1 MANDTKLDD
10 FLNPKRCPL
19 FGKYRE
25 LAGAI
30 KSLASA
36 DGEAFVGSGFITP
49 PCAVAVC
56 YAFRECLFFY
66 VYVTFLELR
75 RAESYVHLVDTF
87 FDWPVT
93 VCRACS
99 LVLIVGFLPERGLFD
114 ASTGILFWVL
124 LEAGTLRH

>member
-1 MANDTKLDD
+1 MPGKLSEATALFLDD
-10 FLNPKRCPL
+10 YLLVGATIGLPAL
-19 FGKYRE
+19 F
-25 LAGAI
+25 
-30 KSLASA
+30 
-36 DGEAFVGSGFITP
+36 
-49 PCAVAVC
+49 
-56 YAFRECLFFY
+56 CLFFY

-124 LEAGTLRH
+124 LEAGTLRHQICDSQASP